1 VAGLDP
7 ARLVFLDETAVQNN
21 LTRLWGR
28 APVGERCVDLVP
40 FGRFTTSTLVAAM
53 RLSGPIK
60 RATVLL
66 NGTVNGDVF
75 DGYAERL
82 LAKATRPGDVVVMDN
97 LNAHHGELVRA
108 AVEHAG
114 ATLLHLPPYS
124 PDLNP
129 IEKLFAKLKTYLR
142 ALGARTFDTL
152 TDAIR
157 NLLNTITRHECE
169 HYFQSCGYAT
179 VKSRT
184 L

>member
-1 VAGLDP
+1 M
-7 ARLVFLDETAVQNN
+7 FLDETAVQNN

-40 FGRFTTSTLVAAM
+40 FGRFSTSTLVAAM
-53 RLSGPIK
+53 RLTGPLR

-66 NGTVNGDVF
+66 DGTVNGDVF
-75 DGYAERL
+75 DGYAAHL
-82 LAKATRPGDVVVMDN
+82 LAKAVRPGDVVVMDN

-108 AVEHAG
+108 AVERAG
-114 ATLLHLPPYS
+114 ATVLHLPPYS

-152 TDAIR
+152 AGAIR
-157 NLLNTITRHECE
+157 DLLNTVTRRECE
-169 HYFQSCGYAT
+169 HDFQSCGYAT
-179 VKSRT
+179 VKRRT